1 VLGHSKPPTGTRT
14 AATAPT
20 ATATVCMPPRA
31 MSPTKTGDKQL
42 SYEQMEEIKEAFDL
56 FDVDH
61 SGSIDYRELKAAMK
75 ALGVAV
81 DKSELRKMITDVD
94 ADGSGS
100 VELPEFITM
109 MTAKMGDTDTKEEIE
124 KVFKMFDSSN
134 RGKIEYTDFKR
145 ICKEL
150 GENMSE
156 DQMQS
161 MFDHADNGSKG
172 YVSFD
177 DFFKLM
183 KKKDQSSNKLDAMLG
198 DDED

>member
-1 VLGHSKPPTGTRT
+1 M
-14 AATAPT
+14 AP
-20 ATATVCMPPRA
+20 R
-31 MSPTKTGDKQL
+31 SPTKGDKTL
-42 SYEQMEEIKEAFDL
+42 SHEQMEEIKEAFDL

-75 ALGVAV
+75 ALGVKV
-81 DKSELRKMITDVD
+81 DKGELRKMITDVD
-94 ADGSGS
+94 EDGSGQ

-109 MTAKMGDTDTKEEIE
+109 MTAKMSDGDSREEVE
-124 KVFKMFDSSN
+124 KVFKMFDPDGK
-134 RGKIEYTDFKR
+134 GKIEFKDFKK

-156 DQMQS
+156 DQMHS
-161 MFDHADNGSKG
+161 MFDHADAGGKG

-183 KKKDQSSNKLDAMLG
+183 KKKAPQNKLDDML
-198 DDED
+198 DDD